1 MVKNEIWCAFYTRP
15 RAEKKVNEILVEQ
28 GFETFLPLVKT
39 LRIWSDRKKKV
50 ELPLIPSYIF
60 VKTNIEDYHNILSN
74 SNILTV
80 VKIDNKPVPVP
91 ESDINNLRI
100 LINNGSK
107 LKVSN
112 TRFSKGET
120 IELTHGQFKGFKGEI
135 LRTKGKHNLV
145 IYLNTLKTSISLEIS
160 SDIVK
165 KIKDK

>member
-1 MVKNEIWCAFYTRP
+1 MVETQIWCAFYTRP
-15 RAEKKVNEILVEQ
+15 RAEKKINEILLEQ

-60 VKTNIEDYHNILSN
+60 VKTDIENYHKILNN

-100 LINNGSK
+100 LINNNSE

-112 TRFSKGET
+112 KRFDKGEI
-120 IELTHGQFKGFKGEI
+120 IELTHGQFKGYKGEI
-135 LRTKGKHNLV
+135 LRTKGKYNLV
-145 IYLNTLKTSISLEIS
+145 VYLNTLKTSVSLEIS